1 MGPGL
6 QGQPCDSPLHK
17 GLELSRC
24 TNSTTV
30 CTGLSTLCLTK
41 GMSNPRKTAKQ
52 PAGRPGGEGSLHKV
66 KYLAYLRPWVSS
78 LSLIPKN
85 G

>member
-6 QGQPCDSPLHK
+6 QVQPCDSPLHG
-17 GLELSRC
+17 GLELYRC

-41 GMSNPRKTAKQ
+41 GMSSPRRAAKQ
-52 PAGRPGGEGSLHKV
+52 PAGRRGGEGGLSTRSCILHT
-66 KYLAYLRPWVSS
+66 
-78 LSLIPKN
+78 
-85 G
+85 